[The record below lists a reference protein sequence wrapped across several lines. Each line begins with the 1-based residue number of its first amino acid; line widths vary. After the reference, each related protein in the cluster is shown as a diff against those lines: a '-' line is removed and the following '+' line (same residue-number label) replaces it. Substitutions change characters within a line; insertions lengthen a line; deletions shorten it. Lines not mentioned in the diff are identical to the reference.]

1 MKQKLII
8 NLFFLLILMSCAAQS
23 TKKYDEKLQQ
33 VGYVTICDTS
43 KIYLYNSEL
52 QDTLKGK
59 GVIRLSLQNKKC
71 NKIKIKS
78 GQILFLS
85 IIKIRSGGK
94 VLDYRYLITENLSVE
109 ESGILAFYEKE
120 LYDTFKKRGLC
131 CVSEKAYLDS
141 EKFDFPFTFFVLPK

>member
-1 MKQKLII
+1 
-8 NLFFLLILMSCAAQS
+8 MSCAAQS
-23 TKKYDEKLQQ
+23 TEKSDENLQQ
-33 VGYVTICDTS
+33 VGYLSICDTS
-43 KIYLYNSEL
+43 KIYLYNPDL

-59 GVIRLSLQNKKC
+59 GVIRLSLKNKSC

-85 IIKIRSGGK
+85 ITKARGDSK
-94 VLDYRYLITENLSVE
+94 VLDYRYLITENLTADE
-109 ESGILAFYEKE
+109 GKILAFYEKK
-120 LYDTFKKRGLC
+120 LYNTFKMRGLC

>member
-1 MKQKLII
+1 
-8 NLFFLLILMSCAAQS
+8 MSCAAQS
-23 TKKYDEKLQQ
+23 TKKSDEQLQQ
-33 VGYVTICDTS
+33 IGYVSICYTS
-43 KIYLYNSEL
+43 KIYFYNSEL

-59 GVIRLSLQNKKC
+59 GVIRLNLQNKSC

-85 IIKIRSGGK
+85 ITKIRNDSK
-94 VLDYRYLITENLSVE
+94 VLDYRYLITENLSTE
-109 ESGILAFYEKE
+109 ERRILSFYEKK

-131 CVSEKAYLDS
+131 CVNEKAYLDS